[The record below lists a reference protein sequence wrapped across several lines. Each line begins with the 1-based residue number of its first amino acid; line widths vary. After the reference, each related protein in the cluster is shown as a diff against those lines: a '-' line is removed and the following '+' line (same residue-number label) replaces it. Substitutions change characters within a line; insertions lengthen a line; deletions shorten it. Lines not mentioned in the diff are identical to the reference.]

1 MKKLLFAA
9 AGVLALTA
17 PAFAGAT
24 IGGNA
29 APIGQYNSD
38 HTLNP
43 PGSIGQTVPGVV
55 QILRDA
61 GEPYGQALQ
70 QPQMGTNGDFSAPN
84 GWTCSNGC

>member
-17 PAFAGAT
+17 PAFAGAN
-24 IGGNA
+24 GNAA
-29 APIGQYNSD
+29 APIGNYNSD

-61 GEPYGQALQ
+61 GMPYGQALQ
-70 QPQMGTNGDFSAPN
+70 LPQTGTGGDFPAPN